1 MPLLFAVL
9 FAGLYVLAL
18 RTAGQTTPPAFA
30 FAGPACGFLAL
41 CFFLAHVGKRGR
53 A

>member
-9 FAGLYVLAL
+9 FAALYALAL
-18 RTAGQTTPPAFA
+18 RTAGQPTPPAFA
-30 FAGPACGFLAL
+30 FAGPAFGFLAL
-41 CFFLAHVGKRGR
+41 AFTLAHVGKRGR